1 MDDCLGVPGG
11 SALPGIDCDD
21 GDPNTTLVRPALP
34 GQDCDDGD
42 PNTSGET
49 WDANCNCTG
58 GLVDDCLGVPGGSA
72 LPGTACDDGDI
83 EHGGR

>member
-11 SALPGIDCDD
+11 SALPG
-21 GDPNTTLVRPALP
+21 TA
-34 GQDCDDGD
+34 CDDGD

-58 GLVDDCLGVPGGSA
+58 GLVDDCLAAGSA
-72 LPGTACDDGDI
+72 LPHACDDGDPNTG
-83 EHGGR
+83 ET